1 MSTVTDTPPTRRRDQ
16 HRPKL
21 SDRARAERALG
32 WKLAGPAFVIMLAVT
47 AYPIL
52 QAVWLSFFRYRLT
65 DPDSREFIFLSNYSV
80 IFTDPLFYQALWNTV
95 FITVVTVAVEL
106 VLGFAIAMLMHR
118 IVLPRRTL
126 RTIVLIPYSIIT
138 VVSAFAWLY
147 SFRTDTGYVNGWLNT
162 LTFGAWDASFD
173 WFGSW
178 LPAMGVIMISEIWK
192 TTPFMSLLLLAGLA
206 QIDGAMEEAAK
217 VDGATFWQRLFKV
230 VLPNMKAAIM
240 VAVLFRTLDAFR
252 IFDNVFVMT
261 RGANNTETLSTLAYK
276 QTIDRVEI
284 GMGSALSVVLFLLVF
299 AIALIFIRGF
309 KVDLAGSK

>member
-1 MSTVTDTPPTRRRDQ
+1 VSTVTDTPPTRRRDQ

-118 IVLPRRTL
+118 IVLPRRT
-126 RTIVLIPYSIIT
+126 
-138 VVSAFAWLY
+138 
-147 SFRTDTGYVNGWLNT
+147 
-162 LTFGAWDASFD
+162 
-173 WFGSW
+173 
-178 LPAMGVIMISEIWK
+178 PA
-192 TTPFMSLLLLAGLA
+192 T
-206 QIDGAMEEAAK
+206 
-217 VDGATFWQRLFKV
+217 
-230 VLPNMKAAIM
+230 
-240 VAVLFRTLDAFR
+240 
-252 IFDNVFVMT
+252 
-261 RGANNTETLSTLAYK
+261 
-276 QTIDRVEI
+276 
-284 GMGSALSVVLFLLVF
+284 
-299 AIALIFIRGF
+299 
-309 KVDLAGSK
+309 